1 MPIASTGTIWRPTVP
16 ARILVVD
23 DEADVE
29 PLLSQGFR
37 RRIRSGELSLTFEP
51 DGQAALDRL
60 TVDPAFEI
68 VLTDINMP
76 RMDGLTLLGHLQSF
90 IDLRAVIMSAYGD
103 MNNIR
108 TAMNR
113 GAFDFITKPIDF
125 ADLERTLD
133 KTLAD
138 LAVLREVRQQR
149 DAALRART
157 NLSRY
162 FSPNLVE
169 LLSQSDEPMAPVR
182 QDVVALFA
190 DLVGFSTLSEDL
202 EPEAVMG
209 LLRGFHHRMAAEVF
223 AAGGTLEK
231 YVGDAMMAVFGVP
244 TGDAGDAGRALRCAF
259 AMLTALD
266 AWNGERQLAGEPLL
280 AMGIGLHHG
289 PAVLGDIGNERA
301 MAFAVVGDTV
311 NSASRLQNLTR
322 DLRCRLVV
330 SRQLV
335 QAVENSGD
343 AEAQRLMASLIDH
356 GERALRGRTRA
367 ISIFADGA
375 RE

>member
-1 MPIASTGTIWRPTVP
+1 MP

-23 DEADVE
+23 DEPDVE
-29 PLLSQGFR
+29 PLLTQGFR
-37 RRIRSGELSLTFEP
+37 RRIRAGDLALVFEGDGE
-51 DGQAALDRL
+51 AALNRL
-60 TVDPAFEI
+60 SADPGFDV

-90 IDLRAVIMSAYGD
+90 IDLRSVVISAYGD
-103 MNNIR
+103 MSNIR

-113 GAFDFITKPIDF
+113 GAFDFVTKPIDF
-125 ADLERTLD
+125 GDLEKTLD
-133 KTLAD
+133 KTLRE
-138 LAVLREVRQQR
+138 LAAVREVRQQR

-169 LLSQSDEPMAPVR
+169 LLSQSDRPLAPVR

-190 DLVGFSTLSEDL
+190 DLVGFSTLSENL
-202 EPEAVMG
+202 EPEAVMS
-209 LLRGFHHRMAAEVF
+209 LLRAFHKRMAAEVF

-244 TGDAGDAGRALRCAF
+244 EAHPSDAARALRCAF
-259 AMLTALD
+259 AMLAALD
-266 AWNGERQLAGEPLL
+266 AWNTERRQAGEPLL

-289 PAVLGDIGNERA
+289 PAVLGDIGDERA

-311 NSASRLQNLTR
+311 NSASRLQSLTR

-335 QAVENSGD
+335 QAVESAGD
-343 AEAQRLMASLIDH
+343 ADARRLMAGLIHH
-356 GERALRGRTRA
+356 GETPLRGRVRP
-367 ISIFADGA
+367 IEIFSDAPDA
-375 RE
+375 

>member
-1 MPIASTGTIWRPTVP
+1 MPS
-16 ARILVVD
+16 RILVVD
-23 DEADVE
+23 DERDVE

-37 RRIRSGELSLTFEP
+37 RRIRSGELALLFEQ

-60 TVDPAFEI
+60 SADPAFDV

-90 IDLRAVIMSAYGD
+90 VDLRAVVMSAYGD

-108 TAMNR
+108 IAMNR
-113 GAFDFITKPIDF
+113 GAFDFVTKPLDF
-125 ADLERTLD
+125 ADLKRTLD
-133 KTLAD
+133 KTLRE
-138 LAVLREVRQQR
+138 LAALRQVRHQR

-169 LLSQSDEPMAPVR
+169 VLSQSDAPMAPVR

-190 DLVGFSTLSEDL
+190 DLVGFSTLAEGL
-202 EPEAVMG
+202 EPEGVMD
-209 LLRGFHHRMAAEVF
+209 LLRSFHHRMAAEVF

-244 TGDAGDAGRALRCAF
+244 TAEAGDAGSAVRCAF
-259 AMLTALD
+259 GMLAALD
-266 AWNGERQLAGEPLL
+266 IWNADRRTAGQPLL
-280 AMGIGLHHG
+280 AMGIGVHHG
-289 PAVLGDIGNERA
+289 PAVLGDIGTERA

-311 NSASRLQNLTR
+311 NSASRLQTLTR
-322 DLRCRLVV
+322 DLHCRLVV
-330 SRQLV
+330 SSQVAL
-335 QAVENSGD
+335 AVARSGD
-343 AEAQRLMASLIDH
+343 AEAQRLMAGLIDH
-356 GERALRGRTRA
+356 GETPLRGRARP
-367 ISIFADGA
+367 ISIFADA
-375 RE
+375 AKA